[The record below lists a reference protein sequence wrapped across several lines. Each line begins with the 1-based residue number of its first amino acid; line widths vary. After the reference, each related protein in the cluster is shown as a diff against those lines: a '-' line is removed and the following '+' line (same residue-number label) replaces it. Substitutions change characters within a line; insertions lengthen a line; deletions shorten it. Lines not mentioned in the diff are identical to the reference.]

1 MIHSKKLMKI
11 KLLNTSQA
19 NFNRKLNDHLSF
31 KQDNFESVEKTV
43 DKILKKIEENGDSGL
58 RLLIKKYDKTSYT
71 KISDSL
77 VTKEEISEAYSE
89 TPNKIIA
96 NLRKAM
102 RNIKAFSKQQRLK
115 SWSIRV
121 KGSKLGEKVTPINTA
136 GIYVPGGKAS
146 YPSTVLM
153 NAIPAQV
160 AGVKD
165 IIMVCPPSAGKL
177 NPLVLIAADLCGVNK
192 IYKFGGAHAIA
203 ALAFGTETIKPVD
216 KIVGP
221 GNIYVATA
229 KKKVYGTVGIDSFA
243 GPSEVLIIADQNA
256 CPELVAID
264 MFAQAEH
271 DELAQAIL
279 MTSSKKLI
287 NSVNLKI
294 NSLIKE
300 QSRKEIIEKSLSTR
314 GLFIKV
320 KNIKEIISIA
330 NEIAPE
336 HLEIFGYQDIK
347 LETKIDNAGAIF
359 IGKNSPE
366 VFGDYCAGPNH
377 VLPTSGSAKYA
388 SPLGVYDFLKRTS
401 LMKISQA
408 HSRELSSTASL
419 LADCE
424 GLSAHSKS
432 AKLRK

>member
-1 MIHSKKLMKI
+1 
-11 KLLNTSQA
+11 
-19 NFNRKLNDHLSF
+19 
-31 KQDNFESVEKTV
+31 
-43 DKILKKIEENGDSGL
+43 
-58 RLLIKKYDKTSYT
+58 
-71 KISDSL
+71 
-77 VTKEEISEAYSE
+77 
-89 TPNKIIA
+89 
-96 NLRKAM
+96 
-102 RNIKAFSKQQRLK
+102 
-115 SWSIRV
+115 
-121 KGSKLGEKVTPINTA
+121 
-136 GIYVPGGKAS
+136 
-146 YPSTVLM
+146 M
-153 NAIPAQV
+153 NAVPAQV
-160 AGVKD
+160 AGVRD
-165 IIMVCPPSAGKL
+165 ITMVCPPVSGKL

-192 IYKFGGAHAIA
+192 IYKFGGAHAIG
-203 ALAFGTETIKPVD
+203 ALALGTETVEPVD

-229 KKKVYGTVGIDSFA
+229 KKRVFGTVGIDSFA
-243 GPSEVLIIADQNA
+243 GPSEVLIIADQKA
-256 CPELVAID
+256 DPELVAID

-279 MTSSKKLI
+279 MTSSMKLI

-294 NSLIKE
+294 SGLIKK
-300 QSRKEIIEKSLSTR
+300 QSRREIIEKSLNKR

-320 KNIKEIISIA
+320 NNIKEIISIA

-336 HLEIFGYQDIK
+336 HLEIFGYEGMK

-401 LMKISQA
+401 LMKISLA
-408 HSRELSSTASL
+408 HSRELSTTASL

-424 GLSAHSKS
+424 GLTAHSQS

>member
-1 MIHSKKLMKI
+1 MKI

-19 NFNRKLNDHLSF
+19 NFNKRLSDHISF
-31 KQDNFESVEKTV
+31 KQRSYESVEKTV
-43 DKILKKIEENGDSGL
+43 DKILKKIAENGDSGL
-58 RLLIKKYDKTSYT
+58 RQLIKRYDKTSYK
-71 KISDSL
+71 KISDSV
-77 VTKEEISEAYSE
+77 VTQKEISEAYLE
-89 TPNKIIA
+89 TSKKIVS

-102 RNIKAFSKQQRLK
+102 RNIKTFSRHQKLE
-115 SWSIRV
+115 SWSINV
-121 KGSKLGEKVTPINTA
+121 KGSKLGEKVTPINSV

-153 NAIPAQV
+153 NAIPAKV
-160 AGVKD
+160 AGVRN
-165 IIMVCPPSAGKL
+165 ITMVCPPMLGKL

-192 IYKFGGAHAIA
+192 IYKFGGAHAIG
-203 ALAFGTETIKPVD
+203 ALALGTETIKSVD

-229 KKKVYGTVGIDSFA
+229 KKKVYGNVGIDSFA

-256 CPELVAID
+256 NPELVAID

-287 NSVNLKI
+287 NAVRLKI
-294 NSLIKE
+294 NSLIRN
-300 QSRKEIIEKSLSTR
+300 QSRKGIIEKSLSTR

-320 KNIKEIISIA
+320 RNPEEIIGIA

-336 HLEIFGYQDIK
+336 HLEIFGYEGAK

-377 VLPTSGSAKYA
+377 VLPTGGSAKYA

-401 LMKISQA
+401 LMKISPS
-408 HSRELSSTASL
+408 HSKELSSTASL

-424 GLSAHSKS
+424 GLTAHSQS
-432 AKLRK
+432 AKLRE

>member
-1 MIHSKKLMKI
+1 MKI

-19 NFNRKLNDHLSF
+19 NFNKRLNDHLSF
-31 KQDNFESVEKTV
+31 KQDNYESVEKTV

-71 KISDSL
+71 KICDSL

-96 NLRKAM
+96 NLKKAM

-287 NSVNLKI
+287 NSVNLII

-330 NEIAPE
+330 NKIAPE

>member
-1 MIHSKKLMKI
+1 MKI

-19 NFNRKLNDHLSF
+19 NFKKRLNDHLSF

>member
-1 MIHSKKLMKI
+1 MKI
-11 KLLNTSQA
+11 KLLNTSQT
-19 NFNRKLNDHLSF
+19 NFNKKLNNHLSF
-31 KQDNFESVEKTV
+31 KQVNYASVEKSV
-43 DKILKKIEENGDSGL
+43 DKILKKIGESGDSSL
-58 RLLIKKYDKTSYT
+58 RMLIEKYDKTYYR
-71 KISDSL
+71 KISDSI
-77 VTKEEISEAYSE
+77 VTKKEISEAYSE
-89 TPNKIIA
+89 TPKKIIS
-96 NLRKAM
+96 NLKKAM
-102 RNIKAFSKQQRLK
+102 RNIKTFSKQQKLK
-115 SWSIRV
+115 SWSIKV
-121 KGSKLGEKVTPINTA
+121 KGSRLGEKVTPINSV

-165 IIMVCPPSAGKL
+165 IIMACPPVAGKL
-177 NPLVLIAADLCGVNK
+177 NPLVLIAADLCSVNK
-192 IYKFGGAHAIA
+192 IYKFGGAHAIG

-256 CPELVAID
+256 CPELVALD

-287 NSVNLKI
+287 NSVSLKI
-294 NSLIKE
+294 NSLIRN
-300 QSRKEIIEKSLSTR
+300 QSRKDIIEKSLRAR

-320 KNIKEIISIA
+320 NNVKEIISIA

-336 HLEIFGYQDIK
+336 HLEIFGYERIK

-359 IGKNSPE
+359 IGENSPE

-377 VLPTSGSAKYA
+377 VLPTSGSARYA

-401 LMKISQA
+401 LMKISPA
-408 HSRELSSTASL
+408 HSRELSITASL
-419 LADCE
+419 LAECE
-424 GLSAHSKS
+424 GLTAHSQS